1 MLTRIEQA
9 GLTVRPADQ
18 DDDEVADVL
27 AELDSAPALAGRRL
41 LALADGWPVAA
52 ISLDDG
58 RVVANPFTRSAE
70 AVALLRL
77 RASQLGATAE
87 RRPWPLRTWRRAQA
101 AA

>member
-1 MLTRIEQA
+1 MLTRIDQP
-9 GLTVRPADQ
+9 GVTVRVADR

-27 AELDSAPALAGRRL
+27 AELDSAPALSGRRL

-58 RVVANPFTRSAE
+58 RVVANPFAPSAE

-77 RASQLGATAE
+77 RASQLERTAE
-87 RRPWPLRTWRRAQA
+87 RRPRGVRSWRRAQA
-101 AA
+101 A